1 MSTAVADK
9 SAGSA
14 IPASYWV
21 WLTGATFTSLGTQ
34 ILAFSM
40 AWVAAG
46 YGGMFAGFVL
56 TATNLP
62 RAILLLAGGAV
73 VDRIGAW
80 RVMISGDAAMT
91 MVTGLFAGALLVLG
105 PSPWLLVT
113 LALLTGVVDAYYMP
127 ASGSMPR
134 RLVPDHNLAQ
144 AMSARQIS
152 GQLASVLGGP
162 LGALVVGAF
171 GIVAAAISNSAT
183 FAAMFVLLVIIRP
196 RVGTSRTA
204 AKATAVEKQGLLQE
218 ALDGLRISMRDPLL
232 RPGLFMLIG
241 CAAFLLPVLSLILP
255 VLARQAGW
263 EPTQVGLVYGISA
276 MGSVAVAIGVMI
288 TGGLSRPGLA
298 GCGGL
303 ALAAIGILGLAE
315 LHDLP
320 WMLTSGAL
328 IGAGTGLFSTH
339 VGPLVLGRTPETHIG
354 RVQAVVAMAQ
364 IVPLLLTNFALGSF
378 AQWAGAK
385 SALVLCSAALAVVA
399 ATALSS
405 KQLRGAHRPPK

>member
-1 MSTAVADK
+1 
-9 SAGSA
+9 
-14 IPASYWV
+14 
-21 WLTGATFTSLGTQ
+21 
-34 ILAFSM
+34 M

-127 ASGSMPR
+127 AAGSMPR
-134 RLVPDHNLAQ
+134 RLVPEHNLVQ

-183 FAAMFVLLVIIRP
+183 FASMFVLLVIIRP
-196 RVGTSRTA
+196 RAGTSRAA

-232 RPGLFMLIG
+232 RAGLFMLIG
-241 CAAFLLPVLSLILP
+241 CAAFLLPVLSLVLP

-276 MGSVAVAIGVMI
+276 MGSVAVAIGVLI
-288 TGGLSRPGLA
+288 TGGFSQPGLA

-303 ALAAIGILGLAE
+303 VVAAIGILGLAV
-315 LHDLP
+315 LRDLP
-320 WMLTSGAL
+320 WMLASGVL
-328 IGAGTGLFSTH
+328 IGVGTGLFSTH

-364 IVPLLLTNFALGSF
+364 IVPLLLTNFGLGSF

-385 SALVLCSAALAVVA
+385 SALVLCSVALSVVA
-399 ATALSS
+399 ATALGS
-405 KQLRGAHRPPK
+405 KQLRGAHRPSKK